1 MNNKWKTDKWFVSPW
16 NYNEDIV
23 SQYKFAKDIK
33 MHDTTLRDGEQQ
45 TGIEFTYDD
54 KVRIAEKLAEAG
66 VHRIEVGMPAVSK
79 QDEKAIRDL
88 AKRNLGVSEIFAFS
102 RCMIDDVKLAVDC
115 GVKGIV
121 VEIPS
126 SEHIIKYAYQWPLE
140 KAIDLSIKATNYA
153 KENGLKTIF
162 FTIDA
167 SRADMNWLIKI
178 IKKVAEE
185 GHMDGFT
192 LVDTMGVLTPDAVK
206 YFVTEMKKNFDIP
219 LEAHFHNDF
228 NLAVVNTLTAL
239 SLGVEVAHTT
249 VCGIG
254 ERSGGAALEDVVV
267 ALLTLYGI
275 DVGIKVDKLY
285 DLAKLV
291 VELSGHRMPVNKS
304 VVGDY
309 MFKLESGIPVA
320 WSRKCTGDLFTE
332 VFPLKYD
339 LMGQPEPEI
348 VLGKGSGDESIK
360 IYLEKLEIDVPQ
372 DKIRELTFAVK
383 DKSMAKKGLVTID
396 EFKELVSNLGY
407 V

>member
-1 MNNKWKTDKWFVSPW
+1 MNTKWKTDKWFVSPW
-16 NYNEDIV
+16 NYNEEIV
-23 SQYKFAKDIK
+23 SQYNFPEKIEI
-33 MHDTTLRDGEQQ
+33 HDTTLRDGEQQ
-45 TGIEFTYDD
+45 TGIAFTYDD
-54 KVRIAEKLAEAG
+54 KVRIVEKLAEAG
-66 VHRIEVGMPAVSK
+66 VQRIEVGMPAVSK

-88 AKRNLGVSEIFAFS
+88 AKRDLGSEIYAFS
-102 RCMIDDVKLAVDC
+102 RCMVDDVKRAVDC

-126 SEHIIKYAYQWPLE
+126 SEHIIKYAYQWPME

-206 YFVTEMKKNFDIP
+206 YFVTKIKNNFDIP

-228 NLAVVNTLTAL
+228 GMAVINTITAL

-267 ALLTLYGI
+267 ALKVLYGI
-275 DVGIKVDKLY
+275 DTGVKLDKMY

-291 VELSGHRMPVNKS
+291 VELSGHKLPVNKS
-304 VVGDY
+304 IVGDY
-309 MFKLESGIPVA
+309 IYKLESGIPSA
-320 WSRKCTGDLFTE
+320 WIRKCKGDLVTE
-332 VFPLKYD
+332 VFPIKWD
-339 LMGQPEPEI
+339 LVGQAGPQI

-360 IYLEKLEIDVPQ
+360 EHLEALKINVPE
-372 DKIRELTFAVK
+372 DRINDITMAVK
-383 DKSMAKKGLVTID
+383 EKSLDKKGLVTTD
-396 EFKELVSNLGY
+396 EFKKILGDLGLY
-407 V
+407 